1 MKWWDQMPWSS
12 LQRNVT
18 NLQKQIHRLCEWA
31 YSCWWEGWGRGI
43 VREFGMDMYTLL
55 YLKWI
60 TDRDLL
66 YSTWNSAQCF
76 VAVWVG
82 GVWGEWIHVYVW
94 VGLFAVRLKL
104 SQPCLL
110 ISYTSIQNKKLKN
123 KYPNQKW
130 HKTTYQNDIC
140 TLMFIATLFVIAY
153 VLKQFNGPLTYK

>member
-1 MKWWDQMPWSS
+1 
-12 LQRNVT
+12 
-18 NLQKQIHRLCEWA
+18 
-31 YSCWWEGWGRGI
+31 
-43 VREFGMDMYTLL
+43 MDMYTLL

-60 TDRDLL
+60 TDKDPL
-66 YSTWNSAQCF
+66 YSAWNSAQCF

-82 GVWGEWIHVYVW
+82 GVRGEWIHVYVW
-94 VGLFAVRLKL
+94 LGLSAVRLKL

-140 TLMFIATLFVIAY
+140 TLMFIAALFVIAH
-153 VLKQFNGPLTYK
+153 VLKQFSGPLTYK